1 MLKPMPTY
9 RLDIHYKR
17 TVTAYIEAEDESDI
31 DDFLTENSDFD
42 MLEDYPALVEGDETR
57 LDEEGEEGDYDLT
70 QVDGI
75 TAGWV
80 ITPGL
85 ELVERD

>member
-1 MLKPMPTY
+1 MATY

-31 DDFLTENSDFD
+31 DEFLTENADFD
-42 MLEDYPALVEGDETR
+42 MLEDYPELVEGDETR
-57 LDEEGEEGDYDLT
+57 FDEDDEGDYELT
-70 QVDGI
+70 QVEGV